1 MPAIVPAAGGELGV
15 LPRRLRAEMP
25 HKFPLFFHQRLLT
38 KKSRGWLGKR
48 KRINFIFSADRS
60 CFGAL
65 NGFQDSG
72 VLKYG
77 FQFTGLINNICPPAR
92 QGRGRICV
100 SGRWAVTGNTFSRPC
115 LLKHVFSLTSSPLI
129 DVSLRLKLAPALSSP
144 RWGCTG
150 HGPRLSPLH
159 PT

>member
-129 DVSLRLKLAPALSSP
+129 DVSLWSKLAPALSSP

-150 HGPRLSPLH
+150 HGPRLSPLR